1 MEESGSPLQW
11 EEDVEGS
18 QSVRVRLRH
27 FVSGRLLQVC
37 LGKDRHYIS
46 QILTLASNS
55 KNGLEQDGEGLSS
68 KKILKESNRIQNYI
82 FKLTNRAT
90 VDEM

>member
-1 MEESGSPLQW
+1 MEDSGSPLQW
-11 EEDVEGS
+11 EEDVDGS

-37 LGKDRHYIS
+37 LSKDRNFIS

-55 KNGLEQDGEGLSS
+55 KNGLE
-68 KKILKESNRIQNYI
+68 
-82 FKLTNRAT
+82 
-90 VDEM
+90 